1 MTPRDLALLTG
12 TTLTDG
18 SWRDGALCAGVDSDS
33 FFSAD
38 SVAVGGASRA
48 SAIAWGEPRDALA
61 SAKALCAACPVVT
74 ACLEHAL
81 RTPEPHGIWGG
92 TSPADRESILLGLAG

>member
-12 TTLTDG
+12 ATLSDET
-18 SWRDGALCAGVDSDS
+18 WRDDALCAGVDPDS
-33 FFSAD
+33 FFAD
-38 SVAVGGASRA
+38 GVPVVGGSRTSS
-48 SAIAWGEPRDALA
+48 SARLCTPEAAALA
-61 SAKALCAACPVVT
+61 LCVACPVAT

-92 TSPADRESILLGLAG
+92 TTPADRESILMGLAS